1 MFRNRFIPITM
12 ALLLGTAAL
21 AGCSSSSK
29 SSSSSSTTSGGGVA
43 VTTAAAGTVTVN
55 VTVSDTKGLDGPM
68 TLTLSPNTVPAG
80 STVNFVVKNTGTI
93 EHEAV
98 LLKLDAGQDAAK
110 LTVETSGADID
121 KVAEDNN
128 IAETGDPNLAPG
140 ESRTFTAKDLAAGN
154 YIVVCNIA
162 KHYAMGMWA
171 PFTVTPA

>member
-1 MFRNRFIPITM
+1 MSRSRFIPIAV
-12 ALLLGTAAL
+12 ALLFGASLV

-29 SSSSSSTTSGGGVA
+29 SSSSTTTSGGGVA

-55 VTVSDTKGLDGPM
+55 VVVSDTKGLDGPM
-68 TLTLSPNTVPAG
+68 TLTVSPNSVPAG

-98 LLKLDAGQDAAK
+98 LLKLEPGQDPAK
-110 LTVETSGADID
+110 MTVETSGADID
-121 KVAEDNN
+121 KVSEDGN

-140 ESRTFTAKDLAAGN
+140 ETRTFTATDLAAGN
-154 YIVVCNIA
+154 YMIVCNIA

-171 PFTVTPA
+171 PFTVTAA